1 MSVEADVLVV
11 GAGPAGS
18 ATATHLARRGLD
30 VALLEKSQFP
40 REKVCGDGLTPR
52 ATRQLIRLGIDTSV
66 EAGWLHNKGLRI
78 YGGSTTPFE
87 LPWPELAD
95 FPSYGLVRPRADF
108 DDLLARNAVT
118 AGAKLYERTN
128 VSGPIMDDNT
138 GRIIGVTTKNG
149 ETFRAPLV
157 VAADGN
163 STRLSLAM
171 GLTKRDDR
179 PMGVAVRTYYR
190 SPRHIDDHLESW
202 LELWAGKPGESDL
215 LPGYGWIFGMGDG
228 TCNVG
233 LGVLNTST
241 AFGKTDYK
249 DLLKRWLDNT
259 PEEWGFRDENMTT
272 KVSGAALPMGFNRQP
287 HYVNGLLLVGD
298 AGGMVNPFNG
308 EGIAYAMESAELAAD
323 AIAEARYRGIG
334 TSSAER
340 ALQGYPTQLKAE
352 LGGYYTLGNIFVKLI
367 GNPKVM
373 GICTKYG
380 LPRKTLMRFTLK
392 LLANLHDS
400 RDGDAM
406 DKIINALCK
415 LAPAA

>member
-108 DDLLARNAVT
+108 DDLLARNAVA

-128 VSGPIMDDNT
+128 VSGPIIDDTT
-138 GRIIGVTTKNG
+138 GRIVGVTTKNG
-149 ETFRAPLV
+149 DTFKAPLV

-163 STRLSLAM
+163 STRLSLAL

-233 LGVLNTST
+233 LGVLNTSS

-249 DLLKRWLDNT
+249 DVLRRWADSLGDRWELT
-259 PEEWGFRDENMTT
+259 HDPAGGPIR
-272 KVSGAALPMGFNRQP
+272 GAALPIGFNRAP
-287 HYVNGLLLVGD
+287 LYADGLLLVGD
-298 AGGMVNPFNG
+298 AAGMVNPFNG
-308 EGIAYAMESAELAAD
+308 EGIDYALEAARVGSEVIAQALARPSD
-323 AIAEARYRGIG
+323 AGR
-334 TSSAER
+334 ER
-340 ALQGYPTQLKAE
+340 ALAAYPRIMKSD
-352 LGGYYTLGNIFVKLI
+352 LGGYFTLGRWFARAI
-367 GNPKVM
+367 GNPEVM
-373 GICTKYG
+373 RLATTYG
-380 LPRKTLMRFTLK
+380 LPRTALMRFLLK
-392 LLANLHDS
+392 VMANLPEEHGGRLDDRLVHLMS
-400 RDGDAM
+400 RVVPDA
-406 DKIINALCK
+406 
-415 LAPAA
+415 